1 MTTTMPDHGGLP
13 HPGDSSGPD
22 RPWTDPALPVDERVE
37 TLFARL
43 TLPEK
48 VAQLSSTWEDIEA
61 DGPEVAPGSNHFG
74 RVGDLDETARHG
86 LGQLTRPYGTL
97 PRPALEHAR
106 LLAAHQ
112 RQVMAQ
118 SRFGIPAMAHD
129 ECLTGFTAYGA
140 TIYPTSLGM
149 AATFDPALI
158 RRVGEAIGSDMAE
171 AGVHQGLAPVVD
183 VIRDYRWGR
192 CEETFGEDPYL
203 VGELAEAYVLG
214 VQSAGVVATLKHFAG
229 YSASMGGR
237 NHAPAQLGRRELFD
251 VILPPFERLVAAGVG
266 SVMNSYA
273 EIDGEAPAASE
284 WLLTSVLRDQWGFEG
299 TVVSDY
305 WSLPFLVNAHRVAA
319 DLPAAGALALRA
331 GMDVELPDQRGFG
344 EALVSAVEEG
354 QVAESAVDRAVRRVL
369 RQKIEL
375 GLLDPGWDPRP
386 PALRAGALDLDKPG
400 HRQLAHAVAQSSAV
414 LLTNDGTL
422 PLPSAGR
429 IALIGPCADDVR
441 TMFGCYSFP
450 NHVLADRDDLGNGV
464 EAVPLRTALTAELPG
479 VDWQFVQGCPIR
491 NEDRTGIPAA
501 VEACSNADV
510 TVLVVG
516 DKAGMFGVG
525 TSGEGCDVEDL
536 RLPGVQEELVEAV
549 LATNRPVVLVV
560 SSGRPYAVGRFAA
573 DAAATVQVFLPGEE
587 GGRAMAELLAGT
599 ANFSGKLPVQLPMS
613 PGGQPYTYLHP
624 PLGDRQSWL
633 SNLDPTP
640 AFPFGHGLSY
650 TTFEIDRMA
659 VDREQVPTDG
669 EFTVSARVRNSGALP
684 GAETVQLYAVDPVA
698 QVTRPVRALLAFA
711 KIHLD
716 PGEQTTVRFS
726 VHTDRLAFTGLEGHR
741 VVEPGE
747 MLLYAG
753 SSSLDTPVRG
763 TVLLVGEER
772 DATVVRH
779 HTVQVTVERT

>member
-13 HPGDSSGPD
+13 HPGDSAGPV

-37 TLFARL
+37 ALLARL

-48 VAQLSSTWEDIEA
+48 VAQLSSTWEDIDA
-61 DGPEVAPGSNHFG
+61 TGPEVAPGSNHFG

-106 LLAAHQ
+106 LLAGHQ
-112 RQVMAQ
+112 QQVMNQ

-203 VGELAEAYVLG
+203 VGEMAEAYVLG

-305 WSLPFLVNAHRVAA
+305 WSLPFLVTAHRVAA

-344 EALVSAVEEG
+344 EALVNAVEKG

-369 RQKIEL
+369 RQKFEL
-375 GLLDPGWDPRP
+375 GLLDPDWDPRP
-386 PALRAGALDLDKPG
+386 PALRAGVLDLDKPE
-400 HRQLAHAVAQSSAV
+400 HRRLARAVARSSAV

-422 PLPSAGR
+422 PLPPAGR

-464 EAVPLRTALTAELPG
+464 EAVSLRTALTAELPG
-479 VDWQFVQGCPIR
+479 V
-491 NEDRTGIPAA
+491 E
-501 VEACSNADV
+501 
-510 TVLVVG
+510 
-516 DKAGMFGVG
+516 
-525 TSGEGCDVEDL
+525 
-536 RLPGVQEELVEAV
+536 
-549 LATNRPVVLVV
+549 
-560 SSGRPYAVGRFAA
+560 
-573 DAAATVQVFLPGEE
+573 
-587 GGRAMAELLAGT
+587 
-599 ANFSGKLPVQLPMS
+599 
-613 PGGQPYTYLHP
+613 
-624 PLGDRQSWL
+624 
-633 SNLDPTP
+633 
-640 AFPFGHGLSY
+640 
-650 TTFEIDRMA
+650 
-659 VDREQVPTDG
+659 
-669 EFTVSARVRNSGALP
+669 
-684 GAETVQLYAVDPVA
+684 
-698 QVTRPVRALLAFA
+698 
-711 KIHLD
+711 
-716 PGEQTTVRFS
+716 
-726 VHTDRLAFTGLEGHR
+726 
-741 VVEPGE
+741 
-747 MLLYAG
+747 
-753 SSSLDTPVRG
+753 
-763 TVLLVGEER
+763 
-772 DATVVRH
+772 
-779 HTVQVTVERT
+779 